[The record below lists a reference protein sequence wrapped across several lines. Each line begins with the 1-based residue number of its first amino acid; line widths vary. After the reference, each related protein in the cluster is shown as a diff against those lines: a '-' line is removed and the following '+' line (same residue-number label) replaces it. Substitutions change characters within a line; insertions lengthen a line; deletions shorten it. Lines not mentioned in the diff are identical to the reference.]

1 MESILQSD
9 TMYVSEEKLKADKAV
24 LKAAQE
30 DSRGW
35 RPKNSEA
42 NSAKDL
48 SQLSNTRLCWSEVYN
63 IIQVHW
69 S

>member
-9 TMYVSEEKLKADKAV
+9 TMYVSEEQLKADKAV
-24 LKAAQE
+24 LQAAQE

-48 SQLSNTRLCWSEVYN
+48 SQLSNTRLR
-63 IIQVHW
+63 
-69 S
+69 